1 MTIASSARDTC
12 NAIRSTGVEGISAMT
27 IQKSKRKKMKKILK
41 NIKKVTN
48 CAALAVIAWM
58 AVMGIVMI
66 YIFGGLPLQMA
77 RVASILAAIMLLTK
91 PKKGL
96 VWK

>member
-1 MTIASSARDTC
+1 
-12 NAIRSTGVEGISAMT
+12 MT

-41 NIKKVTN
+41 KIKKITN
-48 CAALAVIAWM
+48 YAALAIVAWL
-58 AVMGIVMI
+58 AVMGIIMI
-66 YIFGGLPLQMA
+66 YIFGGPPMQMA
-77 RVASILAAIMLLTK
+77 RVASILAAIMILTK